1 MDTKIT
7 YLIIINEKRV
17 EAFDFALDA
26 DDLLIKT
33 NAQVELPEWT
43 KLEFQQCSHCPLNKE
58 EHEYCPVAAQLAGI
72 IGHFEG
78 TSSIDTIKMEV
89 FTEERRVVQTTP
101 LQSAIASMLELV
113 FPACGCPKTELLRP
127 LSHFHLPLASE
138 EETVFRVTSMYL
150 LGQYFVNTT
159 NNKGRIDFTGLID
172 AYNDLNVLNRAVASR
187 IKNVTT
193 SDSVKNAIALLD
205 MYSNLVPLLV
215 EDQLVEMRGF
225 FKAFLPEEEGEQSE
239 VTTEYVKKNTYLES
253 FKAASLAL
261 EPLDEEKEGKPDWLT
276 GLEEPEIT
284 EVEEPKEEEKP
295 EEPSQ
300 IDLIL
305 QGSSLSL
312 EPIEGEKSKTGK
324 ASFLMSDDDESE

>member
-1 MDTKIT
+1 MDTKVT

-17 EAFDFALDA
+17 EAFDFMLDE
-26 DDLLIKT
+26 DDFLIKNKT
-33 NAQVELPEWT
+33 QVDLPEWT
-43 KLEFQQCSHCPLNKE
+43 KLEYQQCSHCPLSTE
-58 EHEYCPVAAQLAGI
+58 EHEHCPVAVQLAGI

-78 TSSIDTIKMEV
+78 TTSIDQIKMEV

-113 FPACGCPKTELLRP
+113 FPACGCPKTEMLRP

-159 NNKGRIDFTGLID
+159 NNKGKIEFSGLIEF
-172 AYNDLNVLNRAVASR
+172 YKDLNVLNRAIASR

-225 FKAFLPEEEGEQSE
+225 FKAFLPDDEQEPQEATDSI
-239 VTTEYVKKNTYLES
+239 KRSTYLES
-253 FKAASLAL
+253 FKSASLAL
-261 EPLDEEKEGKPDWLT
+261 EPLDEAKDGEPDWLT
-276 GLEEPEIT
+276 GMDEQESPE
-284 EVEEPKEEEKP
+284 KEEEEPKP

-300 IDLIL
+300 IDVIL
-305 QGSSLSL
+305 KGSCLSL
-312 EPIEGEKSKTGK
+312 EPIEGERAKTGK
-324 ASFLMSDDDESE
+324 ANFLVSDEDE